1 MKRTNTRIFTVTIS
15 LVLSLQAGTVLA
27 QSEEQIE
34 RFNRERETFFTEEL
48 QLTDAEAKAF
58 WPLYN
63 DFQHR
68 KTRIHEDEMNT
79 HRYTHKNMENLTEE
93 EIILTLEKIRKL
105 ETELFEL
112 EQEYY
117 HSKFPEILPP
127 KKVVKLYRVEWE
139 FRRHLI
145 RELRGHDRKGER
157 GKGPGR
163 PGSGPPNPAPLAPAP
178 LDPAPIYPAPLDP
191 APM

>member
-1 MKRTNTRIFTVTIS
+1 MKQTNTRILTITAI
-15 LVLSLQAGTVLA
+15 LVFSFLTGTVMA
-27 QSEEQIE
+27 QTEEQIE
-34 RFNRERETFFTEEL
+34 RFNRERETFFTQEL
-48 QLTDAEAKAF
+48 QLTDAEAEAF

-68 KTRIHEDEMNT
+68 KTRIHEDEKNT
-79 HRYTHKNMENLTEE
+79 HQYTHRNLENLSEE
-93 EIILTLEKIRKL
+93 EIIETLEKIRNL
-105 ETELFEL
+105 ETELFNL

-117 HSKFPEILPP
+117 HKKFPEVLPP

-145 RELRGHDRKGER
+145 RELRGHDGRGER
-157 GKGPGR
+157 GKGQGR
-163 PGSGPPNPAPLAPAP
+163 PGSGPPAPAP
-178 LDPAPIYPAPLDP
+178 LDPAPMDP